1 MTEAELGQWASGAER
16 GESFV
21 YAVTNAGVVLSPEA
35 TQARGRVM
43 KAARK
48 LHEKGLVALVQRR
61 ASPSRILYIAQRTW
75 KRDGER

>member
-1 MTEAELGQWASGAER
+1 MTEAELGRWANGAER

-21 YAVTNAGVVLSPEA
+21 YAVANAGVVLSPEE
-35 TQARGRVM
+35 QQERGRIM

-61 ASPSRILYIAQRTW
+61 ASASQVLYIAQRTW
-75 KRDGER
+75 KKGGA

>member
-1 MTEAELGQWASGAER
+1 VTEDQLGRWANSAER

-21 YAVTNAGVVLSPEA
+21 YAVASTGHVLSPEEK
-35 TQARGRVM
+35 QVRGRTM

-61 ASPSRILYIAQRTW
+61 ASPSQVFYIAQRTW
-75 KRDGER
+75 KKDGGQ

>member
-1 MTEAELGQWASGAER
+1 MTEAELGRWANAAER

-21 YAVTNAGVVLSPEA
+21 YAVASAGVVLSPEEM
-35 TQARGRVM
+35 QERGRVL

-61 ASPSRILYIAQRTW
+61 ASPSQLLYIAQRTW
-75 KRDGER
+75 KKAGER

>member
-1 MTEAELGQWASGAER
+1 MTEAELGRWASTAER

-21 YAVTNAGVVLSPEA
+21 YSVASAGVVLSPAE

-48 LHEKGLVALVQRR
+48 LREKGLVALVQRC
-61 ASPSRILYIAQRTW
+61 ASPSQTFYVAQRTW
-75 KRDGER
+75 KKADER

>member
-1 MTEAELGQWASGAER
+1 MTEAELGRWVNGAER

-21 YAVTNAGVVLSPEA
+21 YAAASAGVVLSPEE
-35 TQARGRVM
+35 QQVRGRIM

-61 ASPSRILYIAQRTW
+61 ASPSQILYLAQRTW
-75 KRDGER
+75 KKGGAQ

>member
-1 MTEAELGQWASGAER
+1 MTEAELGRWASAADR

-21 YAVTNAGVVLSPEA
+21 YAVANAEVVLSPEEKQ
-35 TQARGRVM
+35 TRGRIM

-61 ASPSRILYIAQRTW
+61 ASPSQVLYIAQRTW
-75 KRDGER
+75 KKGGSR

>member
-1 MTEAELGQWASGAER
+1 MTEAELGRWASGAER

-21 YAVTNAGVVLSPEA
+21 YAVDSAGVVLSPEER
-35 TQARGRVM
+35 QVRGRIM

-61 ASPSRILYIAQRTW
+61 ASPSQIFYVAQRTW
-75 KRDGER
+75 KRETQA

>member
-1 MTEAELGQWASGAER
+1 MTEAELGRWADGAER

-21 YAVTNAGVVLSPEA
+21 YAVASAGVVLSPEEK
-35 TQARGRVM
+35 QERGRVL

-61 ASPSRILYIAQRTW
+61 ASASQVLYIAQRTW
-75 KRDGER
+75 KKGGAR